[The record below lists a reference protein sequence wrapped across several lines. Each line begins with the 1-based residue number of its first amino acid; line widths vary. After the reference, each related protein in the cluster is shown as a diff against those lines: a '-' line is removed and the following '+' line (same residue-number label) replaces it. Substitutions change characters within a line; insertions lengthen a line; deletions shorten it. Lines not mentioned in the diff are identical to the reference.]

1 MFKQARNNGSST
13 TTEDGPIRDRHV
25 RTDHGITS
33 LSDNYSSSIPSSS
46 CIESAT
52 RALDIQAETALKK
65 YKNLGKK
72 AEKAVEFE
80 KASPGYRQGV
90 VNFADKIRK
99 ALTLWI
105 HSLGPTFDSLRA
117 RIDKEIEEEGP
128 YNLDD
133 FSPLDKE
140 TMELLNQVNEALN
153 DDEYSEEDKKTI
165 QLLDKVN
172 KLTKSINTVTEEE
185 LDPSSTIESKIR

>member
-1 MFKQARNNGSST
+1 MTNNVKKILSKK
-13 TTEDGPIRDRHV
+13 TTE
-25 RTDHGITS
+25 
-33 LSDNYSSSIPSSS
+33 SIPTKNSEIDDDTDTPIKKCSLMRILRRIFNVLKHS
-46 CIESAT
+46 FFSFFSPPPLFEPEEAKNKAT
-52 RALDIQAETALKK
+52 GE
-65 YKNLGKK
+65 
-72 AEKAVEFE
+72 
-80 KASPGYRQGV
+80 
-90 VNFADKIRK
+90 

-117 RIDKEIEEEGP
+117 RTDKEIEEEGP